1 MAIKRYKKLSIA
13 GVIVI
18 LLTIPFITYEYWLPE
33 VADYLIVQDK
43 LIPADVIVVIS
54 GSGARYQYA
63 IKLYKEGYAK
73 YILFNYNGEDRY
85 DMISVV
91 NPEEKINNL
100 ILSSGIPFDKTLID
114 GRCTSTYE
122 DALYAKENIDKKQF
136 KSAIIV
142 SNNFHMRRVYLTFK
156 KLFKGNDIKLVF
168 VPVPK
173 EVKGI
178 NPDRWW
184 TREYDIIRV
193 FDEYVKLGF
202 YWYKYGI

>member
-85 DMISVV
+85 DMISVID
-91 NPEEKINNL
+91 PEEKINNV
-100 ILSSGIPFDKTLID
+100 IISSGIPFDKT
-114 GRCTSTYE
+114 
-122 DALYAKENIDKKQF
+122 
-136 KSAIIV
+136 IIE
-142 SNNFHMRRVYLTFK
+142 
-156 KLFKGNDIKLVF
+156 G
-168 VPVPK
+168 
-173 EVKGI
+173 
-178 NPDRWW
+178 
-184 TREYDIIRV
+184 
-193 FDEYVKLGF
+193 
-202 YWYKYGI
+202 